1 MVTHIVMWN
10 FDASLTEETKKQ
22 AAAEMKE
29 KLEALKEIVP
39 GVLSVK
45 VITEPLVSST
55 RAALKTYASHPEHVK
70 VVETIIK
77 KYCTDRTAFDF

>member
-45 VITEPLVSST
+45 VITEPLVSAPETSPLSVNT
-55 RAALKTYASHPEHVK
+55 RTKPP
-70 VVETIIK
+70 
-77 KYCTDRTAFDF
+77 

>member
-1 MVTHIVMWN
+1 MWN

-45 VITEPLVSST
+45 VI
-55 RAALKTYASHPEHVK
+55 
-70 VVETIIK
+70 K
-77 KYCTDRTAFDF
+77 KYCIDRTAFDF

>member
-29 KLEALKEIVP
+29 KLEAL
-39 GVLSVK
+39 
-45 VITEPLVSST
+45 
-55 RAALKTYASHPEHVK
+55 
-70 VVETIIK
+70 
-77 KYCTDRTAFDF
+77 

>member
-55 RAALKTYASHPEHVK
+55 NQVQWILIRIPTNFQSFIDTLSN
-70 VVETIIK
+70 IW
-77 KYCTDRTAFDF
+77 

>member
-45 VITEPLVSST
+45 VIT
-55 RAALKTYASHPEHVK
+55 
-70 VVETIIK
+70 
-77 KYCTDRTAFDF
+77 

>member
-29 KLEALKEIVP
+29 KLEALLKEKNEEVQ
-39 GVLSVK
+39 
-45 VITEPLVSST
+45 E
-55 RAALKTYASHPEHVK
+55 
-70 VVETIIK
+70 
-77 KYCTDRTAFDF
+77 